1 MRDQRGMSLSPF
13 IVGVL
18 PALLLMIGLVVDG
31 GAQAAGQRRAEG
43 LAAAAARAAADDT
56 AAARL
61 AGGKLDIPHAIARAQ
76 AVIAQRPGVEGDVT
90 VIDGRVSVR
99 TRTSVPTVLLS
110 LIGVHQLAA
119 HGAAEADLVGD
130 R

>member
-13 IVGVL
+13 VVGVL
-18 PALLLMIGLVVDG
+18 PALLIMIGLVVDG
-31 GAQAAGQRRAEG
+31 GAQSAAQRRAEG

-61 AGGKLDIPHAIARAQ
+61 AGGAVDVAHAVARAQ
-76 AVIAQRPGVEGDVT
+76 AVIATRPGVTGEVT
-90 VIDGRVSVR
+90 VADGRVSVR
-99 TRTSVPTVLLS
+99 THTSVPTVLLS
-110 LIGVHQLAA
+110 LIGVSRLEAKGSA
-119 HGAAEADLVGD
+119 DADLVGD

>member
-13 IVGVL
+13 IVGIL
-18 PALLLMIGLVVDG
+18 PALLIMIGLVVDG
-31 GAQAAGQRRAEG
+31 GAQAAAQRRAEG

-61 AGGKLDIPHAIARAQ
+61 AGGTVDIPHAIARAQ
-76 AVIAQRPGVEGDVT
+76 AVIAERTGVDGDVT
-90 VIDGRVSVR
+90 VVDGRVSVR
-99 TRTSVPTVLLS
+99 THISVPTVLLS
-110 LIGVHQLAA
+110 LIGVNQLAA
-119 HGAAEADLVGD
+119 QGSAEAELVGD